1 MFLEPLSADGATL
14 KVQLETLR
22 QFKRDVDKVIHTL
35 EDSAAGPKHIGG
47 ERIGAGHL
55 GKGFAEADA
64 LSATYT
70 QVHNQLETFSGQ
82 LKDQI
87 EAMQITVDCAQRG
100 YTNVD
105 VEQRERL
112 WRIYRQT
119 SQYDRQHQGH
129 KNQPTGT
136 TSTQAPTTPVQGTQN
151 TGGVSS

>member
-1 MFLEPLSADGATL
+1 MFLEPMSADGQTL

-35 EDSAAGPKHIGG
+35 EDSPAGPKHIGG

-55 GKGFAEADA
+55 GKGFVEADVLA
-64 LSATYT
+64 STYL

-87 EAMQITVDCAQRG
+87 EAMQITVDCAERG

-112 WRIYRQT
+112 WSIYHKT
-119 SQYDRQHQGH
+119 VKYDQQHQPSH
-129 KNQPTGT
+129 TK
-136 TSTQAPTTPVQGTQN
+136 STAPGCTPAPTPSHGTD
-151 TGGVSS
+151 TSGGVSA